1 VWLSVDTEWGCVAT
15 GSEVRAREVARSESS
30 FRDSNERFRR
40 IALSYRF
47 EPEDHV
53 PFVCECCDPGCFECV
68 MLGLAEYDRMRAH
81 PSWFL
86 LVAGHEEAEAIH
98 ERIVEAEHGYAIVEK
113 TGIAGAEAALLHQ
126 HR

>member
-1 VWLSVDTEWGCVAT
+1 MRNRGSVAT
-15 GSEVRAREVARSESS
+15 GGEARAREVARSESS

-40 IALSYRF
+40 IALTYRF
-47 EPEDHV
+47 GPEDRL
-53 PFVCECCDPGCFECV
+53 PFICECADPGCFECV
-68 MLGLAEYDRMRAH
+68 MLSLAEYDRLRAH

-86 LVAGHEEAEAIH
+86 LAAGHEEAEATH
-98 ERIVEAEHGYAIVEK
+98 ERIVEAESGYAIVEK